1 VIDMKRR
8 KKSLPLGVDLGT
20 ESVSVV
26 AADASSDGFTIAE
39 SRTLAVNKPS
49 DGNVDRAIAETIRT
63 LLASLTTKERRC
75 ILAAPAADTVM
86 KTFRVPPH
94 MRRREAERAAA
105 LEANVIVD
113 WPSAE
118 RLVALDPIPG
128 RSDEML
134 LTIARNRSIERIVA
148 IARAAGLRAVA
159 VDTAAC
165 AWRRALPHTDA
176 ILDCSNDQANL
187 DIFGDPIG
195 VTHRFPP
202 RLIDERLASSVRA
215 ALVEARREGIADP
228 QRLAVLGSRL
238 RFELLD
244 ELLNNDGYAL
254 SLVSFGDVEAPSWSL
269 AYGLATWS
277 IARRG
282 MASA

>member
-1 VIDMKRR
+1 VTNMMRQ

-20 ESVSVV
+20 EAVSVV
-26 AADASSDGFTIAE
+26 AADTSNDGFTIAE
-39 SRTLAVNKPS
+39 SRTLEVIKAS
-49 DGNVDRAIAETIRT
+49 DGNADRAIAETLRT
-63 LLASLTTKERRC
+63 IVSGFATKERRC
-75 ILAAPAADTVM
+75 VLAAPAADTVM

-113 WPSAE
+113 WPNAE

-148 IARAAGLRAVA
+148 IARAGGLRAVA
-159 VDTAAC
+159 VDTPAC
-165 AWRRALPHTDA
+165 AWRRALPNADA
-176 ILDCSNDQANL
+176 VLDCSTDQATL
-187 DIFGDPIG
+187 DIFGDPVG

-228 QRLAVLGSRL
+228 QRLAILGTRL
-238 RFELLD
+238 RLELLD
-244 ELLNNDGYAL
+244 ELLHDDGYAL
-254 SLVSFGDVEAPSWSL
+254 SLVSFGDIEAPSWSL
-269 AYGLATWS
+269 AYGLSTWS

-282 MASA
+282 MASP

>member
-1 VIDMKRR
+1 MMTSR
-8 KKSLPLGVDLGT
+8 KTSLPLGVDLGT
-20 ESVSVV
+20 EAVSIV
-26 AADASSDGFTIAE
+26 AAKASNDGFTIAE
-39 SRTLAVNKPS
+39 SRTLEVIKPS
-49 DGNVDRAIAETIRT
+49 DGNVDRAIAETLRT
-63 LLASLTTKERRC
+63 IVSGFATKERRC

-86 KTFRVPPH
+86 KTFRVPPR

-128 RSDEML
+128 RFGEML

-148 IARAAGLRAVA
+148 IARAGGLRAVA
-159 VDTAAC
+159 VDTPAC
-165 AWRRALPHTDA
+165 AWRRALPEADA
-176 ILDCSNDQANL
+176 VLDCSNDQATL
-187 DIFGDPIG
+187 DIFGDPVG

-215 ALVEARREGIADP
+215 ALVEARRDGIADP
-228 QRLAVLGSRL
+228 QRLAILGTRL
-238 RFELLD
+238 RLEILEELLHD
-244 ELLNNDGYAL
+244 DGYAL

-269 AYGLATWS
+269 AYGLSTWS

-282 MASA
+282 MASQ